1 MKKAKDTERFKRPQ
15 FVLTDEARFYLA
27 TRDITN
33 TDETDLFFIASLYLP
48 RQKGRI
54 LFSPRTEVAAFEDST
69 SADIYHNT
77 VSAMC
82 RVNARSDIG
91 QEYKEEI
98 ERFNQMVFSAESD
111 QER

>member
-27 TRDITN
+27 TRDVSDDN
-33 TDETDLFFIASLYLP
+33 ESDLFFIASLYLP
-48 RQKGRI
+48 RQKGGT

-82 RVNARSDIG
+82 RVNAQSDIG
-91 QEYKEEI
+91 QEYKKEI